1 MDFVL
6 PGAWCTILLLL
17 YAKGKQVL
25 YLRKPSA
32 SVRPNIPFP
41 TPEKK
46 RKEGLGSG
54 LHFSLPSL
62 FLFLIPPPVHPRVV
76 VFETASSF
84 IFTPQNSGFCNSGAS
99 ASASLKATPGLVS
112 ALLPPPPVDSLRPPP
127 PTLALLFVIE
137 EGGNWG
143 RGAATAVERRRRR
156 RRGGGSCQIRPLAF
170 CPSPV
175 LRAAVL
181 GRSARREFA
190 GKTTLHLLYIM
201 QQGFCTVSIRDLRYT
216 KRTHCI
222 HALQQWLG
230 ESRAAG
236 IAAYFDPYT
245 QVQPRYDKQQ
255 RMSGNGIK
263 REGERPREKKKRIES
278 ENRIGRERKGEP
290 YSFSSRPFFCCD
302 ELFRSR
308 R

>member
-1 MDFVL
+1 M
-6 PGAWCTILLLL
+6 LLLR

-62 FLFLIPPPVHPRVV
+62 FLFLISPPVHPRVV

-84 IFTPQNSGFCNSGAS
+84 IFTPQNSGFCSSGAS

-112 ALLPPPPVDSLRPPP
+112 ALLPPPPVDSLPPPP

-143 RGAATAVERRRRR
+143 RGAATAVQRKRR
-156 RRGGGSCQIRPLAF
+156 RRGEEDRARSGLWPLAF
-170 CPSPV
+170 CPSPL

-190 GKTTLHLLYIM
+190 GKTTLHLLHIM
-201 QQGFCTVSIRDLRYT
+201 QQGFCTVSIR
-216 KRTHCI
+216 
-222 HALQQWLG
+222 
-230 ESRAAG
+230 
-236 IAAYFDPYT
+236 
-245 QVQPRYDKQQ
+245 
-255 RMSGNGIK
+255 
-263 REGERPREKKKRIES
+263 
-278 ENRIGRERKGEP
+278 
-290 YSFSSRPFFCCD
+290 
-302 ELFRSR
+302 EL
-308 R
+308 